1 MLHELVGNGL
11 LFSLGFQEA
20 LKQESKRLRV
30 TLQDLTTIVV
40 HE

>member
-1 MLHELVGNGL
+1 MLHVLVGNGL
-11 LFSLGFQEA
+11 LSSLGFQEA